1 MPTYYLDSDSFLT
14 ANAIYTDA
22 FFENTA
28 NDGVYQG
35 CGVYRIQTNGVLGL
49 PVNCPICR
57 EDCDGG
63 LTYATTQEGA
73 YSVQLDL
80 GTGVGDVQVTFSP
93 FTNAQ
98 SLSVV
103 YNGVIH
109 TGYFTPGGGTF
120 IPETYLG
127 VSVAGGGCGVESGS
141 PYSLQVYQWDTI
153 NDVFDPVGGLP
164 TNVVVDIADV
174 HYEPSGPLTNYVLR
188 FPKNSATENSAQLTL
203 ISPCKGSL
211 AEFAVSCPKP
221 YNRYTSTT
229 VQAVKNDACTEPA
242 GSEIYVA
249 HDDRDP
255 KYQIDD
261 FAFVDQYGRSIL
273 PDGFYGIREGA
284 IDEVI
289 GVTNG
294 RITSIDAC
302 P

>member
-1 MPTYYLDSDSFLT
+1 MPTYYIDSDSFLT
-14 ANAIYTDA
+14 ANAVYTDA
-22 FFENTA
+22 FFETTA

-57 EDCDGG
+57 EACDGA

-80 GTGVGDVQVTFSP
+80 GSDVGDVEVLFSP

-103 YNGVIH
+103 YNGVVY
-109 TGYFTPGGGTF
+109 TGYFTPGGGSF
-120 IPETYLG
+120 ISEPYLG
-127 VSVAGGGCGVESGS
+127 VDVGGGGCGVESGS

-153 NDVFDPVGGLP
+153 NDEFDPVGGLP
-164 TNVVVDIADV
+164 TNVVVNAADV

-188 FPKNSATENSAQLTL
+188 FPKNSPTENFAQLTL

-211 AEFAVSCPKP
+211 AQFAVNCPKP
-221 YNRYTSTT
+221 YIGYSSGRKAGN
-229 VQAVKNDACTEPA
+229 KIDACA
-242 GSEIYVA
+242 SSVDIDVYVA
-249 HDDRDP
+249 QDSRNP
-255 KYQIDD
+255 KYIIGD
-261 FAFVDQYGRSIL
+261 FAFADQYGRTL
-273 PDGFYGIREGA
+273 LEDGYYGIKEGA
-284 IDEVI
+284 IDDVI
-289 GVTNG
+289 QVSNG
-294 RITSIDAC
+294 AIILIDAC